1 MLAMNAAAKKPAPTT
16 MPEFMISFW
25 NRFLKNVPLEK
36 GSQRYSQKNRLVFGF
51 SDHTKTSR

>member
-1 MLAMNAAAKKPAPTT
+1 MNAAAKKPAPTT